1 VSIFFGGIC
10 LAIPAWIIANGALAI
25 ANSYPNHPDI
35 SKAKAAKVI
44 SIIVTILT
52 VLGVIF
58 AGVLFVWANSL
69 ANDMSNDYSSSFYSA
84 TDHSDSVS
92 ASADNLVTLNLISS
106 NQDLN
111 FAFVDITLEV
121 DGNWYT
127 CSVGESDGC
136 SITQQSGTNDAVWEV
151 GENIV
156 LSENTQEICSN
167 SDCNINLNVRYRG
180 SPLNGQQSITIS

>member
-1 VSIFFGGIC
+1 
-10 LAIPAWIIANGALAI
+10 
-25 ANSYPNHPDI
+25 
-35 SKAKAAKVI
+35 
-44 SIIVTILT
+44 
-52 VLGVIF
+52 
-58 AGVLFVWANSL
+58 
-69 ANDMSNDYSSSFYSA
+69 
-84 TDHSDSVS
+84 
-92 ASADNLVTLNLISS
+92 VTLNLISS